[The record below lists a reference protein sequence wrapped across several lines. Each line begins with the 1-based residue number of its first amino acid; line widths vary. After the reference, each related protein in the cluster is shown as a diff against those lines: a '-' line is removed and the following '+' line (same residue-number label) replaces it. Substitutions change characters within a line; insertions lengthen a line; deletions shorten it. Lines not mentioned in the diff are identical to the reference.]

1 MRNFYNKESETRIA
15 EIERGE
21 SLFKYIPDNIGELK
35 YCISTNYK
43 AVADSGKKRAKQ
55 YAIGLG
61 IFITIPILSCLI
73 FNESPIWNTILII
86 GCLFGIYKTIKN
98 VSSFKGTDYFV
109 GNKGFC
115 SLEFDGTRDNI
126 IKKKTILFDDV
137 TDLLTKQ
144 VHVKQNGSY
153 SHTDYFIIFISSQ
166 DKTIK
171 LSDGGSYD
179 KDHPDELRIFYDKVI
194 DSWKE
199 YKNKDLARIPMSF
212 NAYVIKNDS
221 IEHALIPYIE
231 VADDSITVHGLEYQ
245 YSDIKQMKFES
256 QGGGL
261 CLLIE
266 HNNHVIEK
274 KSFWRKKES
283 GNVEHIPLD
292 AMGNQEFFVTYF
304 QWLISTKGLY
314 HENLNS

>member
-21 SLFKYIPDNIGELK
+21 SLFKFIPDNIGELK

-212 NAYVIKNDS
+212 NAYIIKNDS

-256 QGGGL
+256 QGGVL